1 MIFVP
6 FLFYCFV
13 ASDVKSKAA
22 LAADASTAGRN
33 RAKFFDIPL
42 STGKKQTCDGDSRDG
57 DEIIDN
63 LHHGSKMNTIGCQT
77 VYREQSAQTRPFF
90 PKPQFQ
96 RDADLP
102 EVVYVADL
110 IEGDEIPG
118 RYEAEVVLR
127 ARKRRNWEKL
137 LQEASASGIEQNEK
151 RLILE
156 AFEWENWLAREEDL
170 ENEQQERLDYVRK
183 MLNKRTELNATSS
196 VGRLNESIERVTK
209 ECERDMA
216 RIQ

>member
-1 MIFVP
+1 MIIIVLSFH
-6 FLFYCFV
+6 CFIV
-13 ASDVKSKAA
+13 SSVKSKAA
-22 LAADASTAGRN
+22 LAADASTVARN

-42 STGKKQTCDGDSRDG
+42 STGEQQQRCDEDSG

-63 LHHGSKMNTIGCQT
+63 SHHESKKNTIGCQT
-77 VYREQSAQTRPFF
+77 IYREQSAQTRPYF
-90 PKPQFQ
+90 PEPQIQ
-96 RDADLP
+96 RDTDLP
-102 EVVYVADL
+102 EIVYVADL
-110 IEGDEIPG
+110 IDGDEIPG
-118 RYEAEVVLR
+118 RYEAKVVLR

-137 LQEASASGIEQNEK
+137 LQVASASGIEANEK

-170 ENEQQERLDYVRK
+170 ENEQQERLDYVRR
-183 MLNKRTELNATSS
+183 MLNERTKLHATNSI
-196 VGRLNESIERVTK
+196 GRLNESIERVTK